1 MKLEYK
7 ELLISIEYFSQEDV
21 VCASYGS
28 DGEDDYGF
36 DFWESLEIVP

>member
-7 ELLISIEYFSQEDV
+7 EVLISIEYFSQEDV